1 MEVKAELRQYL
12 TLKKWQWKPA
22 QGSPKDIAVK
32 TCPFCGRSKYKFWID
47 AKRTLY
53 HCWHCK
59 ARGNLYRLKRELGD
73 LKHVKSAASATG
85 FDSEVKQ
92 VKTVS
97 LSFVEKWH
105 KQLLGNKRGLAYCKK
120 RGFTVD
126 TIKHFKL
133 GLQKKY
139 GITWLAIPHINDDIC
154 HNVKFRSLPPHDKAF
169 RRIKGAASVLFNAD
183 ALADFDDVVIVEA
196 ELDAISCW
204 QAGIKNVIALTCG
217 ADTLLDEWFELLC
230 DKEKILIALD
240 ADPVGQQG
248 ARAAARRLGFDRCY
262 NVMLP
267 AHDANECL
275 VAYGE
280 ETLVTAFETNA
291 EKFEVGGIVT
301 AADVLLRCRQRDEV
315 GDHGLLTP
323 WDRVNALIGKGFQPG
338 DLWVLSAKI
347 KVGKTTLGLNEAL
360 YLAQHGI
367 PSCIHCLEMSV
378 ERLGDKLTSIL
389 RNKPVDDL
397 TNADFAVARYMI
409 RSIPLYFIE
418 PDWSGTQS
426 VESVFD
432 KIREA
437 VRRYGIKFLL
447 FDHLHFLCRSLK
459 YVTTEIGQVTRSFKM
474 LSEEMGMVT
483 CLIAQPKKVGSG
495 RIITYDDIKDS
506 SSIPADADWIALLHR
521 KPIPASLEGDL
532 DSTAENEVLEP
543 KTLIRFDAAR
553 FRSGG
558 ECLLWFDG
566 ATGRFL
572 DWANRPM
579 DRTY

>member
-22 QGSPKDIAVK
+22 PGSPKDIAVK

-47 AKRTLY
+47 ATRTLY

-73 LKHVKSAASATG
+73 LKSIKSAAAATG
-85 FDSEVKQ
+85 FDGEVKQ
-92 VKTVS
+92 TKTVP
-97 LSFVEKWH
+97 LEYVEKWH
-105 KQLLGNKRGLAYCKK
+105 KQLLKTKRGLTYCKK
-120 RGFTVD
+120 RGFTLE

-133 GLQKKY
+133 GLQKKH
-139 GITWLAIPHINDDIC
+139 GRIWLAIPHINDGIC

-169 RRIKGAASVLFNAD
+169 RRVKGAASVLFNAD
-183 ALADFDDVVIVEA
+183 ALADFDEVYIVEA

-204 QAGIKNVIALTCG
+204 QAGIKNVISLTCG
-217 ADTLLDEWFELLC
+217 ADTLLDEWFDLLC
-230 DKEKILIALD
+230 DKEKITLALD
-240 ADPVGQQG
+240 VDPVGQQG
-248 ARAAARRLGFDRCY
+248 ARDAARRLGFDRCY
-262 NVMLP
+262 NVVLP
-267 AHDANECL
+267 AHDANDCL
-275 VAYGE
+275 VSYGE
-280 ETLVTAFETNA
+280 ETLAGSFEHA
-291 EKFEVGGIVT
+291 ERFEVGGIVT

-338 DLWVLSAKI
+338 DLWVMSAKI

-367 PSCIHCLEMSV
+367 PSCVHCLEMSV

-397 TNADFAVARYMI
+397 TNADFAVARYTI
-409 RSIPLYFIE
+409 RNIPLYFIE

-426 VESVFD
+426 VEKVFD

-474 LSEEMGMVT
+474 LSEEMNMVT

-506 SSIPADADWIALLHR
+506 SAIPADADWITLLHR
-521 KPIPASLEGDL
+521 NPIPASLEDKDL
-532 DSTAENEVLEP
+532 NSTAENEVLEP
-543 KTLIRFDAAR
+543 KTLVRFDAAR

-558 ECLLWFDG
+558 DCLLWFDG

-572 DWANRPM
+572 DWGNRPK
-579 DRTY
+579 DCAY